1 MDLGSDTWLEG
12 WQGVDEGCGAPI
24 APHVSSTS
32 HTYVLAGTSTLT
44 VTGDGAFIGLAK
56 AHNTGEDGKSGGAIT
71 YEIFDITPTTM
82 KLTLDYS
89 GGNKT
94 NFWTIELVK
103 Q

>member
-1 MDLGSDTWLEG
+1 MDLGSETWLEG

-44 VTGDGAFIGLAK
+44 VTGDGAFIGLGK